1 MNYIKKR
8 KCYTGIYREL
18 NIITLNKMVVEEMLC
33 RGFSPYKQGDCKKLH
48 HHIYFD
54 NNPLSIL
61 YDEIIAVD
69 LQLKIYNF
77 NTDTFDDYIYSAIVN
92 KQEFGCQHNFPD
104 KYTLLVKIISD
115 IIYNS
120 SILDVIRIELMS

>member
-1 MNYIKKR
+1 MKYIKKR
-8 KCYTGIYREL
+8 KCYYTKSKILDIE
-18 NIITLNKMVVEEMLC
+18 TLNKMIVEEMLA
-33 RGFSPYKQGDCKKLH
+33 RGFTPYDEFCKKMN

-54 NNPLSIL
+54 NNPLSVL
-61 YDEIIAVD
+61 YDEVITVD

-92 KQEFGCQHNFPD
+92 KKGFDCQHNLPN

-120 SILDVIRIELMS
+120 SILNLIRIELMS